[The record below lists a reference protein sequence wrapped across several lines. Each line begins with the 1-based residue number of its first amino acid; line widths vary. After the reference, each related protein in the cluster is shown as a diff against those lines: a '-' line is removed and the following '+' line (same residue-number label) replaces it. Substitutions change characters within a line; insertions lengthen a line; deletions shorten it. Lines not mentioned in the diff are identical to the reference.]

1 MEDKEQ
7 SELFQ
12 IPSNLDKALHSAIKP
27 FLEKDINYDNLWNK
41 AKSLREIVNR
51 VEFEKLLE
59 VLANIISKDSSDT
72 DCLIHHE
79 SAEKS
84 LKTISKLSKTNGA
97 SDSLELNNLTK
108 ALKDVLDYTRPQF
121 FFQES
126 KALTKKIQQAETS
139 LLATLNDLKI
149 AQEDLTKLDSET
161 EQRVIEKTQRLVDE
175 AQRSIQIRVDD
186 GNDNIRST
194 LQSVRDEFNVH
205 TGRAEN
211 KLNKIVA
218 SAEHRSQ
225 IHASDIIELFKIHE
239 EESANRIQI
248 RIQNAEA
255 ISADLTKKISQ
266 SQQDIEELISAQKS
280 DIKKFSQETRNE
292 VVDKIDG
299 ASSSGMMEIQ
309 QAQTSALSS
318 IDEKVSQNISSI
330 NKRIAQEVQAFE
342 TKRKDMDKLLEKV
355 GLAKDADVTIS
366 QANAEEETANKLRT
380 RGLIAMYCSIVVLVF
395 FFADYIGLSALW
407 SDTPP
412 KSLSDLTLEAFAIR
426 FMTVLLLSSPAI
438 YMLKESAVHRAK
450 ENLYRQRGTQLLTIR
465 GYLSD
470 LPDKERTEV
479 KQELAKNFFSFHDGK
494 TDTQNVP
501 DFIRDMKEAVGIAKS
516 LNGQTKTVS
525 QRFGRKPKQ

>member
-1 MEDKEQ
+1 MASLKNHNKIKDIGSKLITQLRHNSVPLDIDEVHFQNIRQVIDLSNATNITKDLSMAIKIAHLSCIEITHAIESIKQ
-7 SELFQ
+7 NRKLFQ
-12 IPSNLDKALHSAIKP
+12 PSALQTTLDNFI
-27 FLEKDINYDNLWNK
+27 Y
-41 AKSLREIVNR
+41 
-51 VEFEKLLE
+51 LL
-59 VLANIISKDSSDT
+59 SDELNELT
-72 DCLIHHE
+72 NQASDQI
-79 SAEKS
+79 
-84 LKTISKLSKTNGA
+84 TILSKQA
-97 SDSLELNNLTK
+97 
-108 ALKDVLDYTRPQF
+108 
-121 FFQES
+121 
-126 KALTKKIQQAETS
+126 QQAEAS
-139 LLATLNDLKI
+139 LKATLHKI
-149 AQEDLTKLDSET
+149 EAIQEDLVRLDSET
-161 EQRVIEKTQRLVDE
+161 EQRIIEKTQRLLDE
-175 AQRSIQIRVDD
+175 AQRSIQKRVDD
-186 GNDNIRST
+186 SNDKIRST
-194 LQSVRDEFNVH
+194 LQSVRDELNIH
-205 TGRAEN
+205 TERAED
-211 KLNKIVA
+211 KINKIVA
-218 SAEHRSQ
+218 SAEHKSQ
-225 IHASDIIELFKIHE
+225 IHTSDINDLFKIHE
-239 EESANRIQI
+239 KESANRIQI

-255 ISADLTKKISQ
+255 VATDLAKKINQ
-266 SQQDIEELISAQKS
+266 SQQEIEDLISIQKS
-280 DIKKFSQETRNE
+280 SLKQFTQETRNE
-292 VVDKIDG
+292 VVNKIDG

-318 IDEKVSQNISSI
+318 IDEKVNQNINSI
-330 NKRIAQEVQAFE
+330 NKRIDKEVLAFE
-342 TKRKDMDKLLEKV
+342 SKRKDMDKLLEKV

-366 QANAEEETANKLRT
+366 QANAEEKIANELRT

-407 SDTPP
+407 SNTSQ

-525 QRFGRKPKQ
+525 QRFGRKQKQ

>member
-1 MEDKEQ
+1 MEGKEQ

-12 IPSNLDKALHSAIKP
+12 ISYNLYKALRSAIKP
-27 FLEKDINYDNLWNK
+27 FLEKDINYDYLWNTPQG
-41 AKSLREIVNR
+41 LPGIFNG
-51 VEFEKLLE
+51 VEFDGLLE
-59 VLANIISKDSSDT
+59 ILDNIISHDSSDT
-72 DCLIHHE
+72 GCLIHHE

-84 LKTISKLSKTNGA
+84 LKIISKLFK
-97 SDSLELNNLTK
+97 SDGDPDSPELNNLIK
-108 ALKDVLDYTRPQF
+108 ALKGALDYTRPQVL
-121 FFQES
+121 FQES
-126 KALTKKIQQAETS
+126 NALLKKIQQAETS
-139 LLATLNDLKI
+139 VLSTLDDLKI
-149 AQEDLTKLDSET
+149 AQEDFTKLNSET
-161 EQRVIEKTQRLVDE
+161 EQRVIEKTQRLIDE
-175 AQRSIQIRVDD
+175 AQRSIQNRVEDS
-186 GNDNIRST
+186 NDNIRST

-205 TGRAEN
+205 TDRAEN

-225 IHASDIIELFKIHE
+225 IHTSDIIELFKSHE

-342 TKRKDMDKLLEKV
+342 AKRKDMDKLLEKV

-525 QRFGRKPKQ
+525 QRFGRKQK